1 MTLKDLV
8 SKVTIQGDVR
18 VSIWDELGEEE
29 VRVLDF
35 FGLDRLSLNDV
46 SEVKMMRIKYMFV
59 GGDGI
64 LHIELVPKCR
74 H

>member
-8 SKVTIQGDVR
+8 SKVIIQGDVR
-18 VSIWDELGEEE
+18 ISIWDELGEEE

-35 FGLDRLSLNDV
+35 FGLDRLSLHDV
-46 SEVKMMRIKYMFV
+46 SEIKMMRVKYMFV
-59 GGDGI
+59 GGDSI
-64 LHIELVPKCR
+64 LHIELDPKYR